1 MIDPT
6 NEEWTADDVFYVE
19 VSDESLE
26 AAASA
31 GSLGLYTQFAFCT
44 MNGCPG

>member
-1 MIDPT
+1 MIDLT
-6 NEEWTADDVFYVE
+6 NEERTADDVFYVE

-31 GSLGLYTQFAFCT
+31 DSHGLYTQFAFCT